1 MITKLN
7 KEIIKNNDKLIE
19 LIKSL
24 DPISV
29 ILYGSYSRNKQTIN
43 SDIDL
48 LIIFKKKILN
58 KYLDIDNKII
68 NLKKE
73 IIKLFNK
80 NLDIVVM
87 IKTNKIQYKIYDYEY
102 NYNYDIDYNNNFIS
116 NIYSDLYIIYGNTNK
131 DIILE
136 SIKYKKF

>member
-1 MITKLN
+1 MIYD
-7 KEIIKNNDKLIE
+7 INNLC
-19 LIKSL
+19 
-24 DPISV
+24 
-29 ILYGSYSRNKQTIN
+29 N
-43 SDIDL
+43 L
-48 LIIFKKKILN
+48 L
-58 KYLDIDNKII
+58 
-68 NLKKE
+68 
-73 IIKLFNK
+73 KLFNK

-116 NIYSDLYIIYGNTNK
+116 NIYGDLYIIYGDTNK

>member
-1 MITKLN
+1 MIENLN
-7 KEIIKNNDKLIE
+7 KEIIKNNDKFIE
-19 LIKSL
+19 LIKSV

-29 ILYGSYSRNKQTIN
+29 ILYGSYSTNKQTIN

-48 LIIFKKKILN
+48 LIIFKQKILN

-68 NLKKE
+68 NLKEE

-87 IKTNKIQYKIYDYEY
+87 IKTNKIQYNIYE
-102 NYNYDIDYNNNFIS
+102 YNYDIDYNNNFIS
-116 NIYSDLYIIYGNTNK
+116 NIYSDLYILYGDKHK

-136 SIKYKKF
+136 SFKYKKF

>member
-1 MITKLN
+1 MIKNLN
-7 KEIIKNNDKLIE
+7 KEFIKNNDKFIE
-19 LIKSL
+19 LIKSV

-29 ILYGSYSRNKQTIN
+29 ILYGSYSTNKQTIN

-48 LIIFKKKILN
+48 LIVFKQKILN

-87 IKTNKIQYKIYDYEY
+87 IKTNKLQYNIYD
-102 NYNYDIDYNNNFIS
+102 YNYDIDYNNNFIS
-116 NIYSDLYIIYGNTNK
+116 NIYSDLYILYGNKHT

-136 SIKYKKF
+136 SFKYKKF

>member
-1 MITKLN
+1 MIENLN
-7 KEIIKNNDKLIE
+7 KEIIKNNDKFIE
-19 LIKSL
+19 LIKSV

-29 ILYGSYSRNKQTIN
+29 ILYGSYSTNKQTIN

-48 LIIFKKKILN
+48 LIVFKQKILN

-80 NLDIVVM
+80 KLDIVVM
-87 IKTNKIQYKIYDYEY
+87 IKTNKIQYNIYD
-102 NYNYDIDYNNNFIS
+102 YNYDIDYNNNFIS
-116 NIYSDLYIIYGNTNK
+116 NIYGDLYIIYGDTNK